1 MSSTKKIILILFIN
15 AILVTFTGGWF
26 TRSPLKA
33 TRRPIESLRAEK
45 ERSSDQQS
53 DVKNY
58 APMHNAPMH
67 RNVIP
72 NTKTKLVNI
81 IVLYI
86 FLIYRYLF
94 RILQ

>member
-1 MSSTKKIILILFIN
+1 MSSTKKLILILFIN

-26 TRSPLKA
+26 TRSPFKA

-58 APMHNAPMH
+58 APMH

-81 IVLYI
+81 IILYI